1 LANKALKWVVQARG
15 EKEQHVFETRTF
27 NIGMLK
33 WIVCR
38 GGMLSIFYLITKRVH
53 IILSAAF
60 YCTGVCVCQER
71 EMRGDNDLDKARE
84 LVSYSA
90 QRAAKVNNSLC
101 PLKPRRRRERRLRTP
116 TSG

>member
-1 LANKALKWVVQARG
+1 MGTGA

-60 YCTGVCVCQER
+60 YCTAPVYVFAER
-71 EMRGDNDLDKARE
+71 EMG
-84 LVSYSA
+84 
-90 QRAAKVNNSLC
+90 
-101 PLKPRRRRERRLRTP
+101 
-116 TSG
+116 

>member
-71 EMRGDNDLDKARE
+71 EMRAVITIWTKRVNWSPIPR
-84 LVSYSA
+84 SA
-90 QRAAKVNNSLC
+90 PQKLTTHSHAL
-101 PLKPRRRRERRLRTP
+101 
-116 TSG
+116 